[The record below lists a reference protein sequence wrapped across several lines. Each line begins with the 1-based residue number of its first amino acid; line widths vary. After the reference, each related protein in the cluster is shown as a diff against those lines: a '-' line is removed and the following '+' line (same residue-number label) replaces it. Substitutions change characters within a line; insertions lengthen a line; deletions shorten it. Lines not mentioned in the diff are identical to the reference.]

1 MAVFTTLTKSWGRN
15 TIEVQ
20 LILLV
25 CYLVHTS
32 MIIVLDALL
41 KETSVR
47 DMVSLIVKSV
57 LVLGLRDPG
66 FNTWLGHWHIV
77 QGGESHTLSHFMLYE
92 NGDKPWT
99 GGPLGSSTDS
109 SLFFPGNIY
118 AHPYSNYL
126 LQAWP
131 KANNPFPLMYSV
143 WVIFSYCL
151 RSNYLQISYIS
162 LTRYIENK
170 FDCQYIWL
178 EKNYTTQEGRWLWKG
193 QWLNPTMPVVVREGE
208 RRQRNLFRVR
218 ERGDLLNQN
227 LIHVNAWIFPGTTY
241 KITQINQM
249 SLLNSFLLYSS
260 ESAPCQAIAEDH
272 ADEFQSSTVYL

>member
-1 MAVFTTLTKSWGRN
+1 MCWSWGW
-15 TIEVQ
+15 EV
-20 LILLV
+20 LVSTHGWVIGTSFRGEKVILLV
-25 CYLVHTS
+25 TSCYMKTGISPGRV
-32 MIIVLDALL
+32 
-41 KETSVR
+41 
-47 DMVSLIVKSV
+47 
-57 LVLGLRDPG
+57 DP
-66 FNTWLGHWHIV
+66 FAPV
-77 QGGESHTLSHFMLYE
+77 QTLAF
-92 NGDKPWT
+92 
-99 GGPLGSSTDS
+99 
-109 SLFFPGNIY
+109 FFPGNIY

-178 EKNYTTQEGRWLWKG
+178 EKNYTIQEGRWLWKG

-218 ERGDLLNQN
+218 EREDL
-227 LIHVNAWIFPGTTY
+227 
-241 KITQINQM
+241 
-249 SLLNSFLLYSS
+249 
-260 ESAPCQAIAEDH
+260 
-272 ADEFQSSTVYL
+272 

>member
-1 MAVFTTLTKSWGRN
+1 MKTGISPGRVDPLAPVQTL
-15 TIEVQ
+15 
-20 LILLV
+20 
-25 CYLVHTS
+25 
-32 MIIVLDALL
+32 A
-41 KETSVR
+41 
-47 DMVSLIVKSV
+47 
-57 LVLGLRDPG
+57 
-66 FNTWLGHWHIV
+66 F
-77 QGGESHTLSHFMLYE
+77 
-92 NGDKPWT
+92 
-99 GGPLGSSTDS
+99 
-109 SLFFPGNIY
+109 FFPGNIY

-178 EKNYTTQEGRWLWKG
+178 EKNYTIQEGRWLWKG
-193 QWLNPTMPVVVREGE
+193 QWLNPTMSVVVREGE

-272 ADEFQSSTVYL
+272 ADEFQSSMVYL